1 MRKEEYW
8 EEGGGGGG
16 RGGVESLGVVSGGM
30 GSRRNENLGRKEAE
44 TRQMGLMGANAWN
57 EAMYQKNR
65 LLGDGEVKRLTV
77 QWG

>member
-1 MRKEEYW
+1 MLKVWETVLWVGGRV
-8 EEGGGGGG
+8 EEGRKFG
-16 RGGVESLGVVSGGM
+16 EKS
-30 GSRRNENLGRKEAE
+30 SRNKAN
-44 TRQMGLMGANAWN
+44 GAKAWN